1 MAIVGLKL
9 VKVALVDAVTQK
21 LLKGEEGLSETGIM
35 VIDESMLGT
44 KTANITNI
52 EGSITKIPGN
62 NTVQDVSVGPGSP
75 QIAFDFNNLPF
86 EKKQLML
93 GFKSDKKGG
102 FAKTGEKPHV
112 AVLIESETLDRAN
125 SVYFGFGNGVMQEP
139 SQNVATDTDTAET
152 RQNDNMTYTAL
163 STKAFNGEPI
173 KKYFS
178 GASNFEETNMLKE
191 VFGGYT
197 AAAGGVPG
205 VGRD

>member
-9 VKVALVDAVTQK
+9 VKLGLVDAVTQK

-35 VIDESMLGT
+35 VVDETMLGT

-52 EGSITKIPGN
+52 EGSINKVSGN
-62 NTVQDVSVGPGSP
+62 NSVQDVSVGPGSP
-75 QIAFDFNNLPF
+75 QVAFDFNNLPF

-93 GFKSDKKGG
+93 GFKPDGKGG
-102 FAKTGEKPHV
+102 FVKMGKKPHV

-152 RQNDNMTYTAL
+152 RQSDNMTYSAL
-163 STKAFNGEPI
+163 ATKAFGGEPY
-173 KKYFS
+173 KPYFS
-178 GASNFEETNMLKE
+178 GAEGFDEANMLKE

-197 AAAGGVPG
+197 QATTQAGE
-205 VGRD
+205 